1 MPPPFQEMTIAEF
14 ADLLKR
20 FPFSRT
26 INSVHMHHT
35 WRPRHADYRGKATIE
50 GMWRYHTKVNGWSD
64 IAQHIT
70 IAPDGTI
77 WTGRGWNEPPASA
90 KGHNGTRR
98 AGPFMFEMI
107 GDFDRERDPFRAP
120 QLDVAVEVIARV
132 QRLFNLPV
140 ESLHFH
146 NQLSSK
152 TCPGS
157 SISYA
162 ATLAAVREL
171 HIDLERDAA
180 RSRGDLAESPFPEEA
195 AREYREKTVALIEVL
210 GGEGARTNDPP
221 DAEPAEEMPVED
233 GASATQPLGYSLE
246 EIRYRAAARGQK
258 AWGDG
263 GDGAARKDYSA
274 YGLDGGRQNAAASA
288 WGSCA
293 NDAPR
298 GRRRALCVGIN
309 TYPTAPLSGCVADAH
324 EWANALKQL
333 GFDVSL
339 LLDEQATHDTILHAL
354 SDLVQSSVEG
364 DVLVFQYSGHGSNMP
379 NVDGDDE
386 IDARDETLC
395 PHDFATGAFIID
407 DDVADIFAS
416 LRDGVNLTSFMDCC
430 FSQTN
435 TRIGI
440 GPTPSAARGSDS
452 RPRLV
457 LPTPELEQAHAQ
469 FRRRYGKR
477 SLVGRRGRGPT
488 LMKQV
493 SFSACLDSELAWET
507 AGHGDFTQIAVPLLR
522 DAENGITNE
531 EFARRVV
538 AGFGPNPRQH
548 PELDAA
554 PSARTNLLLQ
564 PQPRAGSLSATFNA
578 GRPGNGT
585 ASSEFSS
592 VAQALRAFASLI
604 EAQRT

>member
-14 ADLLKR
+14 ADLLER

-35 WRPRHADYRGKATIE
+35 WRPRHADYRGKATID
-50 GMWRYHTKVNGWSD
+50 GMWRYHTKVNGWGD

-77 WTGRGWNEPPASA
+77 WSGRGWNEPPASA

-107 GDFDRERDPFRAP
+107 GDFDRQRDPFRAP
-120 QLDVAVEVIARV
+120 QLDVAVEIIARV
-132 QRLFNLPV
+132 QGLFNLPV
-140 ESLHFH
+140 ESLRFH

-152 TCPGS
+152 TCPGN

-171 HIDLERDAA
+171 RADLGRAAA
-180 RSRGDLAESPFPEEA
+180 RPGGVSAESPFPEEA
-195 AREYREKTVALIEVL
+195 RDYREKTDAVIEL
-210 GGEGARTNDPP
+210 LSGEAARTNDPP
-221 DAEPAEEMPVED
+221 DAEPAEEMPAED
-233 GASATQPLGYSLE
+233 GASALRLTGYSLE
-246 EIRYRAAARGQK
+246 EIRSRSAARGQ
-258 AWGDG
+258 G
-263 GDGAARKDYSA
+263 GRGAGGYGAARQDYPA
-274 YGLDGGRQNAAASA
+274 YERAGGRQEVAAAP
-288 WGSCA
+288 WGSS
-293 NDAPR
+293 APR
-298 GRRRALCVGIN
+298 GQRRALCVGIN

-324 EWANALKQL
+324 EWAGTLRQL

-339 LLDEQATHDTILHAL
+339 LLNEQATHDAILRSL
-354 SDLVQSSVEG
+354 SDLVQSGAEG
-364 DVLVFQYSGHGSNMP
+364 DVLVFQYSGHGSNVP
-379 NVDGDDE
+379 NVGDDDE

-435 TRIGI
+435 TRLGV
-440 GPTPSAARGSDS
+440 GPTPGAPRGRDS

-457 LPTPELEQAHAQ
+457 PPTPELEQAHAE
-469 FRRRYGKR
+469 FRKRYGRR
-477 SLVGRRGRGPT
+477 SLAGRRGPD
-488 LMKQV
+488 LMRQV
-493 SFSACLDSELAWET
+493 SFSACLDRELAWET
-507 AGHGDFTQIAVPLLR
+507 AGHGDFTRIATPLLR
-522 DAENGITNE
+522 LVEQGITNE

-538 AGFGPNPRQH
+538 ADFGANPRQH
-548 PELDAA
+548 PELDSA
-554 PSARTNLLLQ
+554 PSARAHLLLQ
-564 PQPRAGSLSATFNA
+564 PQPRTGDLSATFNV
-578 GRPGNGT
+578 GHPGNGT
-585 ASSEFSS
+585 AASGFSS

-604 EAQRT
+604 ETQRT